1 MITYRLKS
9 SKPYKII
16 KCKRGK
22 NLTRINISSE
32 CRNSKSITNLAGNVL
47 SAVYLP
53 GNAEHISHFQKPCL
67 IHAARPALFSKIELS
82 SAIIP
87 SQRNLWVVQ
96 LKHGCP

>member
-1 MITYRLKS
+1 MNTYRLKS

-32 CRNSKSITNLAGNVL
+32 CRNSKSITSVAGNFL

-53 GNAEHISHFQKPCL
+53 GKCQVHFQKPCL
-67 IHAARPALFSKIELS
+67 IHAAKPALFSKIELS

-87 SQRNLWVVQ
+87 SQRNLLVAVQ

>member
-32 CRNSKSITNLAGNVL
+32 CRNSKSITNPAGNVL

-53 GNAEHISHFQKPCL
+53 GNAEHISKSLVLYMQPGQH
-67 IHAARPALFSKIELS
+67 S
-82 SAIIP
+82 S
-87 SQRNLWVVQ
+87 V
-96 LKHGCP
+96 K